1 MKTTIEAYRLQQLI
15 NAAGGMNPLAE
26 LLGLEHST
34 PFKWRKN
41 GRISLTGALLAGES
55 KALKVFENKHLVVSP
70 RYFQP
75 FYLRPG
81 VTQAAWSYHV
91 KSSVVLRNARKWQKR
106 YEATHSGMD
115 LLAGYDSVS
124 DALTVINDVGLELPE
139 GYTLAD
145 VTVTTGGE

>member
-1 MKTTIEAYRLQQLI
+1 MKPTIEAYRLQQLI

-41 GRISLTGALLAGES
+41 GRISLAGASLVGDS
-55 KALKVFENKHLVVSP
+55 KILRPFRCSKYKDL
-70 RYFQP
+70 YFHP
-75 FYLRPG
+75 FNLRPG
-81 VTQAAWSYHV
+81 IAYSAWQLHWDT
-91 KSSVVLRNARKWQKR
+91 SVVYLQARKRQKL
-106 YEATHSGMD
+106 YEKAHSGMN